1 VEQEVVLHLAQ
12 DLMEQLQFFQ
22 QLQVQEVVGV
32 EDYLILFKLLQIQ
45 EVPVEVHQVLLVQ

>member
-1 VEQEVVLHLAQ
+1 VEQEVVLHLEQ

-22 QLQVQEVVGV
+22 QLQVQEVVEV